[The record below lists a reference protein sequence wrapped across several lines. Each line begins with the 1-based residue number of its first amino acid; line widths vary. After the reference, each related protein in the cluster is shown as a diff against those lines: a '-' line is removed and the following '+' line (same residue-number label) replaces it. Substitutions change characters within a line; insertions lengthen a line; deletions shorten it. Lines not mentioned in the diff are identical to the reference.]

1 MLLWLDRKSARLV
14 TTSII
19 NTKSTRVPYQMELF
33 LDNLD
38 FLLKRCNPIQN
49 HMTIRDHKNSLNTS
63 DIKAKLYTRKL
74 HTWKAWAGSMQGETR
89 LNIPIW
95 YYILYDTVF
104 FILLCIIPILFIQ
117 IKVQNDLNQ
126 KISLSLLQF
135 LDHRILQTDANRN
148 HKCHNFDEYR
158 LKAVSSGILSDWVY
172 LSWNWKW
179 LWASEESLNRSDRC
193 IQYFKYNL

>member
-19 NTKSTRVPYQMELF
+19 NTKSTWVTYQMELF

-38 FLLKRCNPIQN
+38 FLFENATLLK
-49 HMTIRDHKNSLNTS
+49 TIWAIWYDHKYSFNIL

-95 YYILYDTVF
+95 YYRIYNIIWHRLFYFIVHYSNPLHSNKSSKWPQLKFLLFLQCRRFRRTIRFHRLMHIEAINTIILMKIVWEVYQAVF
-104 FILLCIIPILFIQ
+104 WVIEYTLVEIENGSEPL
-117 IKVQNDLNQ
+117 
-126 KISLSLLQF
+126 
-135 LDHRILQTDANRN
+135 RN
-148 HKCHNFDEYR
+148 
-158 LKAVSSGILSDWVY
+158 L
-172 LSWNWKW
+172 
-179 LWASEESLNRSDRC
+179 
-193 IQYFKYNL
+193 